1 MFLHQ
6 ICTIIVLNFQF
17 SSQNLIINVN
27 AWNVQIDE
35 QFNQARYKKC
45 LHSSLLVI
53 IKQLQR
59 VNLEIKSTQIV
70 FNIHFLFIQMSNLKL
85 LLKTAADATHTQSTI
100 EH

>member
-6 ICTIIVLNFQF
+6 ICTIIVLNFQS

-35 QFNQARYKKC
+35 QFNQAKYKHC
-45 LHSSLLVI
+45 LHKSFLVI
-53 IKQLQR
+53 MKQHER
-59 VNLEIKSTQIV
+59 VNLDIKLTQIL

-85 LLKTAADATHTQSTI
+85 LLKTAATHSHNRTLK
-100 EH
+100 H

>member
-27 AWNVQIDE
+27 AWNVRIDE
-35 QFNQARYKKC
+35 QFNQARYKDC
-45 LHSSLLVI
+45 FYSSSLVI
-53 IKQLQR
+53 IKQLER
-59 VNLEIKSTQIV
+59 VNLEIKLTQIV

-85 LLKTAADATHTQSTI
+85 LLKTAATHSHNRTLK
-100 EH
+100 H

>member
-27 AWNVQIDE
+27 AWNVRIDE
-35 QFNQARYKKC
+35 QFNQAKYKNY
-45 LHSSLLVI
+45 LHQRMLVI
-53 IKQLQR
+53 KKQHER
-59 VNLEIKSTQIV
+59 VNLKIKSTQIV

-85 LLKTAADATHTQSTI
+85 LLKTAAAHSHNRTLKH
-100 EH
+100 

>member
-27 AWNVQIDE
+27 AWNVRIDE
-35 QFNQARYKKC
+35 QFNQAKYKNYK
-45 LHSSLLVI
+45 HQRMLVI
-53 IKQLQR
+53 KKQHER
-59 VNLEIKSTQIV
+59 VNSKIKSTQIV

-85 LLKTAADATHTQSTI
+85 LLKTAATHSHNRTLK
-100 EH
+100 H